1 MAYVAGK
8 AFCFPGPVTNKH
20 CADSGSE
27 TTDTGRETTDSGRAT
42 ADSGRATADSGTDTW
57 TSAMRRFFRTWP
69 AIHSAKIGT
78 HHLIYSETRAPDNS
92 ERVVPKFET

>member
-20 CADSGSE
+20 CAESGSG
-27 TTDTGRETTDSGRAT
+27 TTESGTGTT
-42 ADSGRATADSGTDTW
+42 DSGTDTW
-57 TSAMRRFFRTWP
+57 RSAMRRFLRTWP

-78 HHLIYSETRAPDNS
+78 HHLIYSETKAPDNS
-92 ERVVPKFET
+92 ERVVPKSET

>member
-20 CADSGSE
+20 CAESGTG
-27 TTDTGRETTDSGRAT
+27 TT
-42 ADSGRATADSGTDTW
+42 DSGTDTW
-57 TSAMRRFFRTWP
+57 RSAMRRFLRTWP

-78 HHLIYSETRAPDNS
+78 YYLICSETKAPDNS
-92 ERVVPKFET
+92 ERVVPNVET

>member
-27 TTDTGRETTDSGRAT
+27 TNDTGRKTTDTGRGM
-42 ADSGRATADSGTDTW
+42 ADSGTDTW
-57 TSAMRRFFRTWP
+57 TSAMRRFLRTWP
-69 AIHSAKIGT
+69 AIHSAQIGT
-78 HHLIYSETRAPDNS
+78 YHLICSETKAPDNS
-92 ERVVPKFET
+92 ERVVPNFET

>member
-27 TTDTGRETTDSGRAT
+27 TTESVTGM
-42 ADSGRATADSGTDTW
+42 ADSGTDTW
-57 TSAMRRFFRTWP
+57 RSAMRRFLRTWP

-78 HHLIYSETRAPDNS
+78 HHLICSETKAPDDS
-92 ERVVPKFET
+92 ERVVPNFET